1 MTFIIIKYSNLYK
14 CANQMDCIFENERA
28 KDYTRSY
35 DASAAAFVQHLL
47 SMFSVW
53 ALRWQA
59 KKCNERMDKWRCL
72 CQPL

>member
-1 MTFIIIKYSNLYK
+1 
-14 CANQMDCIFENERA
+14 MDCIFENERA

-53 ALRWQA
+53 ANIAMASKNVQ
-59 KKCNERMDKWRCL
+59 
-72 CQPL
+72 